1 MFNIQSSSK
10 LIVIIIF
17 LSLYLAIISVWCFR
31 FPISYNIVG
40 GDPDLI
46 ENRDLTNEEYSRLD
60 EAYQIRSNVSNL
72 LLYSSIFLCIG
83 SYLLRRHWIE
93 HKRLLK
99 TTMYLSGVIAVIL
112 ILVQGI
118 HFVPGPPIR

>member
-1 MFNIQSSSK
+1 VSNK

-17 LSLYLAIISVWCFR
+17 LALYLSIILAWCFR
-31 FPISYNIVG
+31 FQISYNVVG

-46 ENRDLTNEEYSRLD
+46 ENRDLTNEEYSRLN
-60 EAYQIRSNVSNL
+60 EAYQMRTKISNL

-83 SYLLRRHWIE
+83 SYLLFRNRTKHR
-93 HKRLLK
+93 RLLK

-112 ILVQGI
+112 IFVQGI